1 MILEFQQCVVT
12 VYGCLA
18 PDRYTPMLGTGFRLG
33 RPDVVVTAKHVV
45 DQGYRQ
51 YAVAAKKANV
61 VQIQLTR
68 VVEFPDAPADLAV
81 LLLDG
86 VSNPWQCFRLLEH
99 GDGKDALGE
108 SVASFGFPVHES
120 DSFTA
125 RFMVGNIQRQYQH
138 QDDEREESYFAYELG
153 FPAFPGQ
160 SGSPVVLHGNTA
172 AVHLNALA
180 VVTNSV
186 AYFDHPSAASWA
198 IGLSLAPF
206 GDWLSSF
213 VPSNSRTP
221 FSS

>member
-18 PDRYTPMLGTGFRLG
+18 PDRYTPILGTGFRLG
-33 RPDVVVTAKHVV
+33 HPSVVVTAKHVV
-45 DQGYRQ
+45 DGGHGQ
-51 YAVAAKKANV
+51 YAVAAKKANE
-61 VQIQLTR
+61 VQIQPAKS
-68 VVEFPDAPADLAV
+68 VEFPDAPADLAV
-81 LLLDG
+81 LLLDD
-86 VSNPWQCFRLLEH
+86 VSDLWQCFRLLEDA
-99 GDGKDALGE
+99 DGRNALGTP
-108 SVASFGFPVHES
+108 VASFGFPVHDS
-120 DSFTA
+120 DAFTA
-125 RFMVGNIQRQYQH
+125 RFMVGHVQRQYQH

-186 AYFDHPSAASWA
+186 GYFDGPSAASWA

-206 GDWLSSF
+206 RDWLSSF
-213 VPSNSRTP
+213 VAS
-221 FSS
+221 